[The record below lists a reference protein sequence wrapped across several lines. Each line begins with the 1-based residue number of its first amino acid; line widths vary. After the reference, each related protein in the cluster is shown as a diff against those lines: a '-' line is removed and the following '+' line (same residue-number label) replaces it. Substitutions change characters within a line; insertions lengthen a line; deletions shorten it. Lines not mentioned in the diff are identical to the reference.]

1 MKTLKLFLLIAGFF
15 TLASV
20 SMAQD
25 MMQPPP
31 PIQNET
37 FAKAIGE
44 WVAEPYTMIGMN
56 ITKDE
61 NKIYMKHNGQFMVI
75 EVDAM
80 DGSGSNYTATIFAT
94 VDEKGNVKG
103 WAFDTWG
110 SMGTM
115 TYTGSTLGNVM
126 TLSGSN
132 DFVAE
137 TRVITIEDNKMTHNV
152 DFTVKLPT
160 GDMNEKLDI
169 VYNRK

>member
-1 MKTLKLFLLIAGFF
+1 MKILKLFLLVVSLF
-15 TLASV
+15 TFASV

-25 MMQPPP
+25 MQPPP
-31 PIQNET
+31 PVQNET

-44 WVAEPYTMIGMN
+44 WVAEPYKMMGMD
-56 ITKDE
+56 ITRDE
-61 NKIYMKHNGQFMVI
+61 NKIYMKHNGQFMVV
-75 EVDAM
+75 EVDAI
-80 DGSGSNYTATIFAT
+80 DGGGNNYTATIFTT

-110 SMGTM
+110 ALGTM
-115 TYTGSTLGNVM
+115 TYTGSALGNVL

-137 TRVITIEDNKMTHNV
+137 TRVITIEDNKMIHNV
-152 DFTVKLPT
+152 DFTIKLPT